1 MVRRYVFLR
10 ILITL
15 LLVGLL
21 AAGGAALYRFG
32 WAQGYQ
38 AGALVAAGSTAGQGS
53 QAAPPA
59 PYYYPYA
66 PWFYGRPFIGPGF
79 GFFPFFPLFGLGF
92 FLILFFLVGGLF
104 RMWGYRRWYGGPGPG
119 YWHHEGERPVTP
131 SEKQEDRPE
140 GK

>member
-1 MVRRYVFLR
+1 MVRGSFLVR

-21 AAGGAALYRFG
+21 VAGGVALYRFG

-38 AGALVAAGSTAGQGS
+38 AGALVAASSTTGQGS

-59 PYYYPYA
+59 PYYYG
-66 PWFYGRPFIGPGF
+66 PWFYERPFIGPGF

-92 FLILFFLVGGLF
+92 FLIVFFLVGSLF
-104 RMWGYRRWYGGPGPG
+104 RVWGYRRWYGAPGPG
-119 YWHHEGERPVTP
+119 YWHHEGERPA
-131 SEKQEDRPE
+131 EKREDRPE
-140 GK
+140 EK

>member
-1 MVRRYVFLR
+1 MFRGGFLVRIFL
-10 ILITL
+10 TL

-21 AAGGAALYRFG
+21 VAGGVALYRFG

-38 AGALVAAGSTAGQGS
+38 AGALIAAGSTSGQGS
-53 QAAPPA
+53 TPGQAAPPA

-92 FLILFFLVGGLF
+92 FLIVFFLVGGLF
-104 RMWGYRRWYGGPGPG
+104 RVWGYRRWHGGPGPG
-119 YWHHEGERPVTP
+119 YWHHEGEQP
-131 SEKQEDRPE
+131 SGEKTEE
-140 GK
+140 K